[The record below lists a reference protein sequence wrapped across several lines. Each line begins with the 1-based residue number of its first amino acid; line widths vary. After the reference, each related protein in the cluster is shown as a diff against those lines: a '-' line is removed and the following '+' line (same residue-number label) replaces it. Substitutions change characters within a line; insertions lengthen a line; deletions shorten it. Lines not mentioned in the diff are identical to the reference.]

1 MAWQIPVF
9 DEFEKILDGI
19 AEEAIDLEDE
29 GVEDGILEAM
39 DGTMIYNADLL
50 GAIQYYGLT
59 AEVFAQHVWEV
70 MYEDVL
76 ERVCAM
82 RGDDGE

>member
-9 DEFEKILDGI
+9 DEFEKIIDGI
-19 AEEAIDLEDE
+19 VEEAIDLEDE
-29 GVEDGILEAM
+29 GVEDGILVAM
-39 DGTMIYNADLL
+39 DNTMIYNVDLL

-59 AEVFAQHVWEV
+59 AELFAQHVWEV

-76 ERVCAM
+76 EQVYAK
-82 RGDDGE
+82 RGDDEE